1 MQESVIDCVSTV
13 GIACVLSHRS
23 ICGMDFC
30 RATPMHNVVV
40 ISYDISAE
48 VPVGGISNSTITTIE
63 KLVPGDHIVLRCNSG
78 SCGGVDNDGKYYT
91 GQIVNVESKQDRG
104 AYSPQLKETAASAA
118 KNGLGNL
125 RRPGYLIVDDAVFT
139 MTVGRDASHFVTLG
153 KHLIET
159 PVWTKFETAK
169 DGDCLDAA
177 VAPCQRMGQVFN
189 TIDAGPSLVLQTLF
203 ERKDARPNHNYN
215 WTEALPELLTL
226 VYNGSLSASSSV
238 KDAYDALEVDRFW
251 YDRSKEVS

>member
-1 MQESVIDCVSTV
+1 MLLLIPTSQVTVSLVCVT
-13 GIACVLSHRS
+13 RS
-23 ICGMDFC
+23 
-30 RATPMHNVVV
+30 P
-40 ISYDISAE
+40 
-48 VPVGGISNSTITTIE
+48 
-63 KLVPGDHIVLRCNSG
+63 LR
-78 SCGGVDNDGKYYT
+78 SC
-91 GQIVNVESKQDRG
+91 S
-104 AYSPQLKETAASAA
+104 
-118 KNGLGNL
+118 
-125 RRPGYLIVDDAVFT
+125 
-139 MTVGRDASHFVTLG
+139 
-153 KHLIET
+153 ET